1 MLVRHSLLL
10 LLACFLLWAT
20 ESSGAEQPKPL
31 VRTLVVQAKDIVPVE
46 DFVGKTTGSLSV
58 QIRAQVGGILRKRN
72 FQEGD
77 HVKKGDVLFEIAPE
91 VYQTNYDRAKAKT
104 NQALAVYENAQ
115 REWTRAQ
122 TLYSKNA
129 VSQKTRDQAYSALNS
144 ARADYEAAQAS
155 QRDAKIQLSYAYV
168 TAPVSGYTSKE
179 YQTEGNLIT
188 TTGDSS
194 LLTELVQM
202 DPIYVEFSLPN
213 TDLLELRQLVT
224 RGFATWGDKPKAM
237 IRFADGSEYEHPG
250 EINFFDHKVDPVT
263 SVVRA
268 RASFPN
274 PEGLILPGQFV
285 RIAISGPV
293 LTKAIAIPRS
303 SILETQQ
310 GPMVIVVDAQNKA
323 SSRKI
328 TLLLNMDENAIVE
341 KGLTPGEKIVTEGIN
356 KIRDGQTVQEIQ
368 TERNL

>member
-1 MLVRHSLLL
+1 MPFRNCLFLLL
-10 LLACFLLWAT
+10 GFFLLWAT
-20 ESSGAEQPKPL
+20 ESYGAQLPKPL
-31 VRTLVVQAKDIVPVE
+31 VRTMVVQSHDIVPVV

-91 VYQTNYDRAKAKT
+91 VYQANYDRARAKT
-104 NQALAVYENAQ
+104 NQALAVYDNAQ
-115 REWTRAQ
+115 REWNRVQ

-129 VSQKTRDQAYSALNS
+129 VSQKTRDQVFATLNS
-144 ARADYEAAQAS
+144 ARADLEAAQAS
-155 QRDAKIQLSYAYV
+155 QKDAKIQLGYAYV
-168 TAPVSGYTSKE
+168 TAPVAGYTSKE
-179 YQTEGNLIT
+179 YQTEGNLIST
-188 TTGDSS
+188 SGDSS

-202 DPIYVEFSLPN
+202 DPIYVEFSLPS

-224 RGFATWGDKPKAM
+224 KGFATWGAEPKAM
-237 IRFADGSEYEHPG
+237 IRFADGSEYEHEG
-250 EINFFDHKVDPVT
+250 HINFFDHKVDPIT

-274 PEGLILPGQFV
+274 AEGLILPGQFV

-310 GPMVIVVDAQNKA
+310 GPMVIVVDAENKA
-323 SSRKI
+323 TSRKVS
-328 TLLLNMDENAIVE
+328 LLLNMDENAIIE
-341 KGLTPGEKIVTEGIN
+341 KGLKNGERIVIEGIG
-356 KIRDGQTVQEIQ
+356 KIRDGQIVQEIQ
-368 TERNL
+368 